1 MDTTRRLLPPQCEV
15 VNRRPR
21 TQRDAA
27 HELGD
32 APRTHSRK
40 KQAYV
45 SASLY
50 SLQGRLIPAWSQETR
65 HVLTYWWSCLLSRAN
80 RDWCLAKLKKNIHSL
95 SWYRKACQ
103 ALNPWSR
110 SWKLWLYS
118 SPQPPRSGGCGLS
131 EPPRNC
137 QHRFSV
143 LHYNTVSSSLEEY
156 KAFKKPSGLRS

>member
-1 MDTTRRLLPPQCEV
+1 MSRHGEGMSPRVHSTPLHQKADGPHLRAQWCWLDTTRRLLPPQCEV

-80 RDWCLAKLKKNIHSL
+80 RDWCLAKLKKKHSQPEL
-95 SWYRKACQ
+95 VQKS
-103 ALNPWSR
+103 LP
-110 SWKLWLYS
+110 
-118 SPQPPRSGGCGLS
+118 SPQPLVQVM
-131 EPPRNC
+131 EI
-137 QHRFSV
+137 V
-143 LHYNTVSSSLEEY
+143 AV
-156 KAFKKPSGLRS
+156 